1 MIHSY
6 RSADFWQRKTDRF
19 IQICE
24 SFLMKFRRKRTDS
37 YAYVR
42 LWGVYESVILNF
54 YNMREF
60 GSSAFQCKSIWW
72 KYDQIIRKFHSF
84 FLDYSWVQ
92 LEEEKSV
99 QLKKSTLREFDNRII
114 ILAGCMNLSVA
125 TVPNKEIW
133 YQSGIHIMLFWQLK
147 CYYVM
152 VLSKINLIEGSV

>member
-6 RSADFWQRKTDRF
+6 RSADVWKRKTDRF

-42 LWGVYESVILNF
+42 LLGVYESVILNF

-92 LEEEKSV
+92 LEEKNSMR
-99 QLKKSTLREFDNRII
+99 LKKSTLREFDNRII
-114 ILAGCMNLSVA
+114 ILARCMNLSVA
-125 TVPNKEIW
+125 TVITIKTKCCKWI
-133 YQSGIHIMLFWQLK
+133 FLK
-147 CYYVM
+147 F
-152 VLSKINLIEGSV
+152 LKF